1 MRVSFKA
8 EIPVNINPKYKT
20 KESRKNTVGVLG
32 SSKSTDEIMNYM
44 ELCASVT
51 KSMVCKGKNLIHG
64 CGNSGIMG
72 TAYNAGKKY
81 SKKDFNGRP
90 IQNLAIIAQPLW
102 GDEDLDNCVV
112 IDEAKTEA
120 DRLDKFMRVS
130 DNFLIFPGGI
140 TTMQESTTLIQ
151 ENRHNGYYKK
161 IVLFG
166 EIFWSGLIKQYEY
179 IYKQNIVKEN
189 PLGKEF
195 IVANSISD
203 VIKIFIKTKVR

>member
-1 MRVSFKA
+1 MLDRQNAVV
-8 EIPVNINPKYKT
+8 I
-20 KESRKNTVGVLG
+20 LG
-32 SSKSTDEIMNYM
+32 SSKTCAEIEPYM
-44 ELCASVT
+44 AECADIT
-51 KSMVCKGKNLIHG
+51 KYLVQNGFNIIHG
-64 CGNSGIMG
+64 CGLNGIMG
-72 TAYNAGKKY
+72 AAYKAAAQY
-81 SKKDFNGRP
+81 SKRVNNKP
-90 IQNLAIIAQPLW
+90 VQNLSIIRTPLW
-102 GDEDLDNCVV
+102 GDEDLDNCIV
-112 IDEAKTEA
+112 IDKAKTEA

-151 ENRHNGYYKK
+151 ENRHNGYDKK
-161 IVLFG
+161 IVLFS

>member
-1 MRVSFKA
+1 MLD
-8 EIPVNINPKYKT
+8 
-20 KESRKNTVGVLG
+20 RKNAVVILG
-32 SSKSTDEIMNYM
+32 SSKTCAEIEPYM
-44 ELCASVT
+44 AECAYIT
-51 KSMVCKGKNLIHG
+51 KYLVQNGFNIIHG
-64 CGNSGIMG
+64 CGLSGIMG
-72 TAYNAGKKY
+72 AAYKAAAQY
-81 SKKDFNGRP
+81 SKRVDNKP
-90 IQNLAIIAQPLW
+90 VQNLSIIRTPLW
-102 GDEDLDNCVV
+102 GNEDLDNCVV

-151 ENRHNGYYKK
+151 ENRHNGYDKK